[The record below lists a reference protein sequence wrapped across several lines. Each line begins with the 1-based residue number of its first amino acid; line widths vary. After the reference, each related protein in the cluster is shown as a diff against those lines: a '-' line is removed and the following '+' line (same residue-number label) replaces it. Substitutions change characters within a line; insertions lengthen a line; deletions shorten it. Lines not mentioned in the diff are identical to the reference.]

1 MNIRYRHFRIP
12 ILRCLVSA
20 RASSPLGMKASL
32 HPERSRRVS
41 EVEGCKMGSLSI
53 GGWKFYS
60 IAIFVFIAALLVP
73 CVRAEDTS
81 VVAVK
86 AGTIYPV
93 SSAPIQDGII
103 LIRDGKIEAV
113 GKDLTI
119 PEGAEVIDGTNKVVI
134 PGLIDAFTT
143 LAEPTGDDEESVTP
157 DIRAVDAFNFY
168 GEYRRMLAGGVTTVY
183 ISPGQRRL
191 VSGVGSVV
199 KLAGDPV
206 AKRIIKD
213 KSALRI
219 AIGEL
224 PKNPPA
230 IWNPPIPPDPCH
242 PMVPQEK
249 QLPTTRMGEMAVLRE
264 VFGQAQQYLNNPPRK
279 IDWKIESLLPAL
291 TRKLPVRINCHNA
304 QDIRSA
310 ILFSEVFNLR
320 LIIEGG
326 TEAYNVINQIKW
338 SNAPVIVTGAF
349 EPGRQYQKDDA
360 QDIILGRV
368 NPANARLLAEAGI
381 KFALS
386 APTDETIGDLQFVA
400 GYAVSQGLSPAEALR
415 AITITPAEILG
426 IAERTGSIEKGK
438 DADLVILTSEPF
450 DVQAVVDKTLIDGK
464 VVYTRSQ
471 AEPEKEN
478 AEKVSITAI
487 RAGKILTAS
496 RGTISDGLIL
506 IKGEKIAY
514 VGQPKDIPEKAN
526 VIDAAK
532 SVVIPG
538 LIDIHSHLGLHW
550 ESEPVRMNPASAA
563 SGSGNVNLVSITDAV
578 KPNDEGFRDVLR
590 SGVTSVLL
598 APETGGLVSG
608 NAALIKLTGNRDK
621 DMIVKEY
628 AAVKFSMLGSSA
640 KMAQIWQARELLKN
654 AKEYAEKWDQYERAF
669 EEYERRWQYEKGK
682 NENNGKEPNEE
693 DVFKEP
699 ERPRRDTNLEMMR
712 GLFEHKMPA
721 LVSADRADEIRNTLK
736 VFRDEYNLDVIILG
750 GSDGFRVVDELRK
763 YSIGVAVGPD
773 ILRYEK
779 GKAINNADMLTRS
792 RLRVALHTSATS
804 GTRYLPMNAAYAVRY
819 GMDEE
824 NAFRA
829 ITIYPAELLHVDDRI
844 GSIDEGKDADL
855 VILSGEPFDFRSR
868 VEKVIVNGQIVFER
882 EE

>member
-1 MNIRYRHFRIP
+1 MNIRYRHF
-12 ILRCLVSA
+12 
-20 RASSPLGMKASL
+20 
-32 HPERSRRVS
+32 
-41 EVEGCKMGSLSI
+41 SI
-53 GGWKFYS
+53 EKKFYVT
-60 IAIFVFIAALLVP
+60 AISVLIAALLVP
-73 CVRAEDTS
+73 GLAAEETS
-81 VVAVK
+81 IVAVK

-93 SSAPIQDGII
+93 SSAPIQDGIV

-113 GKDLTI
+113 GKDLAI
-119 PEGAEVIDGTNKVVI
+119 PEGAEVIDARDKVVI

-143 LAEPTGDDEESVTP
+143 LAEPTMDDEESVTP

-183 ISPGQRRL
+183 VSPGQRRL
-191 VSGVGSVV
+191 VSGLGSVV
-199 KLAGDPV
+199 KLAGDSV
-206 AKRIIKD
+206 AKRRLKD
-213 KSALRI
+213 RSALRI
-219 AIGEL
+219 TIGEL

-230 IWNPPIPPDPCH
+230 IWNPPVTPDPCH
-242 PMVPQEK
+242 PMVQQEK
-249 QLPTTRMGEMAVLRE
+249 QLPTTRMGELAVLRN
-264 VFGQAQQYLNNPPRK
+264 VFGQAQQYLNDRPRK
-279 IDWKIESLLPAL
+279 IDWKMESLLPVL

-338 SNAPVIVTGAF
+338 SDAPVVVTGAF
-349 EPGRQYQKDDA
+349 EPGRQYQKDDTR
-360 QDIILGRV
+360 DIMLGRV
-368 NPANARLLAEAGI
+368 NPANAKLLAEAGI

-386 APTDETIGDLQFVA
+386 APTDQTIGDLQFIA
-400 GYAVSQGLSPAEALR
+400 GYAVSQGLSPEEALR

-450 DVQAVVDKTLIDGK
+450 DVQSAVDKTLIDGK
-464 VVYTRSQ
+464 VVYTRSEG
-471 AEPEKEN
+471 EPDKEH
-478 AEKVSITAI
+478 AEKASITAI
-487 RAGKILTAS
+487 HAGKILTAS

-506 IKGEKIAY
+506 IKGDKITY
-514 VGQPKDIPEKAN
+514 VGKPKDIPKQAT

-550 ESEPVRMNPASAA
+550 ESEPVRMNPASPTSD
-563 SGSGNVNLVSITDAV
+563 SGSVSLVSISNAI
-578 KPNDEGFRDVLR
+578 KPNDEGFRQVLR

-598 APETGGLVSG
+598 APETSGLVSG
-608 NAALIKLTGNRDK
+608 NAALIKLTGDRTK

-640 KMAQIWQARELLKN
+640 KMTQVWEARELLKR
-654 AKEYAEKWDQYERAF
+654 AKEYAGKWDQYER
-669 EEYERRWQYEKGK
+669 EYEQYERRRQYEKDK
-682 NENNGKEPNEE
+682 DNGKDKSKDKESDEE
-693 DVFKEP
+693 DALKEP
-699 ERPRRDTNLEMMR
+699 DRPRRDTNLELMR
-712 GLFEHKMPA
+712 GLFNRKMPA
-721 LVSADRADEIRNTLK
+721 LVQAGRADEILNTLK

-750 GSDGFRVVDELRK
+750 GGDGFRVTDDLRK
-763 YSIGVAVGPD
+763 YNVGVAIGPD

-779 GKAINNADMLTRS
+779 GKPINNADLLTRS

-804 GTRYLPMNAAYAVRY
+804 GTQYLPMNAAYAVRY
-819 GMDEE
+819 GMDED

-829 ITIYPAELLHVDDRI
+829 VTIYPAELLHVDDRI

-868 VEKVIVNGQIVFER
+868 VEKVIVNGRVVFER

>member
-1 MNIRYRHFRIP
+1 MNIRYRHF
-12 ILRCLVSA
+12 
-20 RASSPLGMKASL
+20 
-32 HPERSRRVS
+32 
-41 EVEGCKMGSLSI
+41 SI
-53 GGWKFYS
+53 GNRFYVT
-60 IAIFVFIAALLVP
+60 AISVFIAALLVP
-73 CVRAEDTS
+73 GVMAEETS

-86 AGTIYPV
+86 AGTVYPV

-113 GKDLTI
+113 GKDITI
-119 PEGAEVIDGTNKVVI
+119 PEGAEVIDAAGKVVI

-143 LAEPTGDDEESVTP
+143 LAEPGRDDEESVTP

-183 ISPGQRRL
+183 VSPGQRRL
-191 VSGVGSVV
+191 VSGLGSVV
-199 KLAGDPV
+199 KLAGDSV
-206 AKRIIKD
+206 AKRRLRD
-213 KSALRI
+213 SSALRI
-219 AIGEL
+219 TIGEL

-230 IWNPPIPPDPCH
+230 LWNPPVPPDPCH

-249 QLPTTRMGEMAVLRE
+249 QLPTTRMGEMAVLRN
-264 VFGQAQQYLNNPPRK
+264 VFGQAQQYLNDRPRK
-279 IDWKIESLLPAL
+279 IDWKMESLLPVL

-326 TEAYNVINQIKW
+326 TEAYSVINQIKW
-338 SNAPVIVTGAF
+338 SGAPVVVTVAF
-349 EPGRQYQKDDA
+349 EPGRQYPKDDTM
-360 QDIILGRV
+360 DIMLGRV

-381 KFALS
+381 KFAIS
-386 APTDETIGDLQFVA
+386 APTDDTIGDLQFVA
-400 GYAVSQGLSPAEALR
+400 GYAVSQGLSPEEALK

-426 IAERTGSIEKGK
+426 IADRTGSIEKGK

-450 DVQAVVDKTLIDGK
+450 DVQSAVDKTLIDGK
-464 VVYTRSQ
+464 VVYTRSE
-471 AEPEKEN
+471 AEPEKEH
-478 AEKVSITAI
+478 AEKASITAI

-496 RGTISDGLIL
+496 RGIISDGLIL
-506 IKGEKIAY
+506 IKGDKIAY
-514 VGQPKDIPEKAN
+514 VGKPKDIPEQATI
-526 VIDAAK
+526 IDAAE

-550 ESEPVRMNPASAA
+550 ESEPVRMNPASPT
-563 SGSGNVNLVSITDAV
+563 SGSGGVNLVSISNAI
-578 KPNDEGFRDVLR
+578 KPNDESFRDVLR

-598 APETGGLVSG
+598 APETSGLVSG
-608 NAALIKLTGNRDK
+608 NAALIKLTGEGTK

-628 AAVKFSMLGSSA
+628 AAVKFSMLGSGA
-640 KMAQIWQARELLKN
+640 KMTQIWEARDLLKR
-654 AKEYAEKWDQYERAF
+654 AKEYAEKWDQYER
-669 EEYERRWQYEKGK
+669 EYEQYERRRQYEKDKDDDKDK
-682 NENNGKEPNEE
+682 NKDKESNEE
-693 DVFKEP
+693 DALKEP
-699 ERPRRDTNLEMMR
+699 ERPLRDTNLELMR
-712 GLFEHKMPA
+712 GLFNRRMPA
-721 LVSADRADEIRNTLK
+721 LVQAGRADEIRNTLK

-750 GSDGFRVVDELRK
+750 GGDGFRVTDELRK
-763 YSIGVAVGPD
+763 YNVGVAIGPD

-779 GKAINNADMLTRS
+779 GKAINNADLLTRS

-804 GTRYLPMNAAYAVRY
+804 GTQYLPMNAAYAVRY
-819 GMDEE
+819 GMDED

-829 ITIYPAELLHVDDRI
+829 VTIYPAELLHVDDRI

-868 VEKVIVNGQIVFER
+868 VEKVIVNGRVVFER

>member
-1 MNIRYRHFRIP
+1 MNIRYRHF
-12 ILRCLVSA
+12 
-20 RASSPLGMKASL
+20 
-32 HPERSRRVS
+32 
-41 EVEGCKMGSLSI
+41 SI
-53 GGWKFYS
+53 GNRFYVT
-60 IAIFVFIAALLVP
+60 AISVLIAALLVP
-73 CVRAEDTS
+73 GVTAEETS

-86 AGTIYPV
+86 AGTVYPV

-113 GKDLTI
+113 GKDITI
-119 PEGAEVIDGTNKVVI
+119 PEGAEVIDAAGKVVI

-143 LAEPTGDDEESVTP
+143 LAEPGRDDEESVTP

-183 ISPGQRRL
+183 VSPGQRRL
-191 VSGVGSVV
+191 VSGLGSVV
-199 KLAGDPV
+199 KLAGDSV
-206 AKRIIKD
+206 AKRRLRD
-213 KSALRI
+213 SSALRI
-219 AIGEL
+219 TIGEL

-230 IWNPPIPPDPCH
+230 LWNPPVPPDPCH

-249 QLPTTRMGEMAVLRE
+249 QLPTTRMGEMAVLRN
-264 VFGQAQQYLNNPPRK
+264 VFGQAQQYLNDRPRK
-279 IDWKIESLLPAL
+279 IDWKMESLLPVL

-326 TEAYNVINQIKW
+326 TEAYSVINQIKW
-338 SNAPVIVTGAF
+338 SGAPVVVTGAF
-349 EPGRQYQKDDA
+349 EPGRQYQKDDTM
-360 QDIILGRV
+360 DIMLGRV

-386 APTDETIGDLQFVA
+386 APTDDTIGDLQFVA
-400 GYAVSQGLSPAEALR
+400 GYAVSQGLSPEEALK

-426 IAERTGSIEKGK
+426 IADRTGSIEKGK

-450 DVQAVVDKTLIDGK
+450 DVQSAVDKTLIDGK
-464 VVYTRSQ
+464 VVYTRSET
-471 AEPEKEN
+471 EPEKEH
-478 AEKVSITAI
+478 AEKASITAI

-496 RGTISDGLIL
+496 RGIISDGLIL
-506 IKGEKIAY
+506 IKGDKIAY
-514 VGQPKDIPEKAN
+514 VGKPKDIPEQAT
-526 VIDAAK
+526 VINAAE

-550 ESEPVRMNPASAA
+550 ESEPVRMNPVAPT
-563 SGSGNVNLVSITDAV
+563 SGSGSVNLVSISNAI
-578 KPNDEGFRDVLR
+578 KPNDESFRDVLR

-608 NAALIKLTGNRDK
+608 NAALIKLTGEGTK

-640 KMAQIWQARELLKN
+640 KMTQIWEARDLLKR
-654 AKEYAEKWDQYERAF
+654 AKEYAEKWDQYER
-669 EEYERRWQYEKGK
+669 EYEQYERRRQYEKDKDDDKDK
-682 NENNGKEPNEE
+682 NKGKESNEE
-693 DVFKEP
+693 DALKEP
-699 ERPRRDTNLEMMR
+699 ERPRRDTNLELMR
-712 GLFEHKMPA
+712 GLFNRRMPA
-721 LVSADRADEIRNTLK
+721 LVQAGRADEIRNTLK

-750 GSDGFRVVDELRK
+750 GGDSFRVTDELRK
-763 YSIGVAVGPD
+763 YNVGVAIGPD

-779 GKAINNADMLTRS
+779 GKAINNADLLTRS

-804 GTRYLPMNAAYAVRY
+804 GTQYLPMNAAYAVRY
-819 GMDEE
+819 GMDED

-829 ITIYPAELLHVDDRI
+829 VTIYPAELLHVDDRI

-868 VEKVIVNGQIVFER
+868 VEKVIVNGRVVFER

>member
-1 MNIRYRHFRIP
+1 MNIRYRHF
-12 ILRCLVSA
+12 
-20 RASSPLGMKASL
+20 
-32 HPERSRRVS
+32 
-41 EVEGCKMGSLSI
+41 SI
-53 GGWKFYS
+53 GNRFYVT
-60 IAIFVFIAALLVP
+60 AISVLIAALLVP
-73 CVRAEDTS
+73 GVTAEETS

-93 SSAPIQDGII
+93 SSSPIQDGII

-113 GKDLTI
+113 GKDIAI
-119 PEGAEVIDGTNKVVI
+119 PEGAEVIDAAGKVVI

-143 LAEPTGDDEESVTP
+143 LAEPGRDDEESVTP

-191 VSGVGSVV
+191 VSGLGSVV
-199 KLAGDPV
+199 KLAGDSV
-206 AKRIIKD
+206 AKRRLKD
-213 KSALRI
+213 SSALRI
-219 AIGEL
+219 TIGEL

-230 IWNPPIPPDPCH
+230 LWNPPVPPDPCH

-249 QLPTTRMGEMAVLRE
+249 QLPTTRMGELAVLRN
-264 VFGQAQQYLNNPPRK
+264 VFGQAQQYLNDRPRK
-279 IDWKIESLLPAL
+279 IDWKMESLLPVL

-338 SNAPVIVTGAF
+338 SDAPVVVTGAF
-349 EPGRQYQKDDA
+349 EPGRQYSKDDTR
-360 QDIILGRV
+360 DIMLGRV

-386 APTDETIGDLQFVA
+386 APTDQTIGDLQFVA
-400 GYAVSQGLSPAEALR
+400 GYAVSQGLSPEEALR

-426 IAERTGSIEKGK
+426 IAEHAGSIEPGK
-438 DADLVILTSEPF
+438 DADMVILTSEPF
-450 DVQAVVDKTLIDGK
+450 DVQATVDKTLIDGK
-464 VVYTRSQ
+464 VVYTRSE
-471 AEPEKEN
+471 AEPEKEH
-478 AEKVSITAI
+478 AEKASITAI

-506 IKGEKIAY
+506 IKDNKIAY
-514 VGQPKDIPEKAN
+514 VGKPKDIPEKAT
-526 VIDAAK
+526 VIDAAE

-550 ESEPVRMNPASAA
+550 ESEPVRMNPASPT
-563 SGSGNVNLVSITDAV
+563 SGSGSVNLVSISNAI

-598 APETGGLVSG
+598 APETDGLVSG
-608 NAALIKLTGNRDK
+608 NAALIKLTGESTK

-640 KMAQIWQARELLKN
+640 KMTQVWQARDLLKR
-654 AKEYAEKWDQYERAF
+654 AKEYAGKWEQYERAF
-669 EEYERRWQYEKGK
+669 EEYERRRQYEKDNDKDK
-682 NENNGKEPNEE
+682 NKDKESDEE
-693 DVFKEP
+693 DALKEP
-699 ERPRRDTNLEMMR
+699 ERPRRDTNLELMR
-712 GLFEHKMPA
+712 GLFERKMPA
-721 LVSADRADEIRNTLK
+721 LVHAGRADEIRNTLK

-750 GSDGFRVVDELRK
+750 GGDGFRVTDELRK
-763 YSIGVAVGPD
+763 YNVGVAIGPD

-779 GKAINNADMLTRS
+779 GKAINNADLLTRS

-804 GTRYLPMNAAYAVRY
+804 GTQYLPMNAAYAVRH
-819 GMDEE
+819 GMDED

-829 ITIYPAELLHVDDRI
+829 VTIYPAELLHVDDRI

-868 VEKVIVNGQIVFER
+868 VEKVIVNGRIVVER

>member
-1 MNIRYRHFRIP
+1 MNIRYRHF
-12 ILRCLVSA
+12 
-20 RASSPLGMKASL
+20 
-32 HPERSRRVS
+32 
-41 EVEGCKMGSLSI
+41 SI
-53 GGWKFYS
+53 GKKFYVT
-60 IAIFVFIAALLVP
+60 AISVLIAALLVP
-73 CVRAEDTS
+73 GVTAEETS
-81 VVAVK
+81 VVAIK

-93 SSAPIQDGII
+93 SSAPIQDGIV

-119 PEGAEVIDGTNKVVI
+119 PEGAEVIDAKDKVVI

-143 LAEPTGDDEESVTP
+143 LAEPTRDDEESVTP

-183 ISPGQRRL
+183 VSPGQRRL
-191 VSGVGSVV
+191 VSGLGSVV
-199 KLAGDPV
+199 KLAGDSV
-206 AKRIIKD
+206 AKRRLRD
-213 KSALRI
+213 SSALRI
-219 AIGEL
+219 TIGEL

-230 IWNPPIPPDPCH
+230 LWNPPVPPDPCH
-242 PMVPQEK
+242 PMMPQEK
-249 QLPTTRMGEMAVLRE
+249 QLPTTRMGEMAVLRN
-264 VFGQAQQYLNNPPRK
+264 VFGQAQQYLNDRPRK
-279 IDWKIESLLPAL
+279 IDWKMESLLPVL

-338 SNAPVIVTGAF
+338 SDAPVVVTGAF
-349 EPGRQYQKDDA
+349 EPGRQYPKDDTR
-360 QDIILGRV
+360 DIMLGRV
-368 NPANARLLAEAGI
+368 NPTNAKLLAEAGI

-386 APTDETIGDLQFVA
+386 APTDATIGDLQFVA
-400 GYAVSQGLSPAEALR
+400 GYAVSQGLSPEEALR

-450 DVQAVVDKTLIDGK
+450 DVQSAVDKTLIDGK

-471 AEPEKEN
+471 GEPEKEH
-478 AEKVSITAI
+478 AEKASITAI

-496 RGTISDGLIL
+496 RGIISDGLIL
-506 IKGEKIAY
+506 IKGDKIVY
-514 VGQPKDIPEKAN
+514 VGKPKDIPEKAT
-526 VIDAAK
+526 VIDAAE

-538 LIDIHSHLGLHW
+538 MIDIHSHLGLHW
-550 ESEPVRMNPASAA
+550 ESEPVRMNPASPT
-563 SGSGNVNLVSITDAV
+563 SGSGGVNLVSISKAI
-578 KPNDEGFRDVLR
+578 KPNDEGFRAVLR

-608 NAALIKLTGNRDK
+608 NAALIKLTGDRTK

-628 AAVKFSMLGSSA
+628 AAVKFSMLGSNA
-640 KMAQIWQARELLKN
+640 KMTQAWQARDLLKR

-669 EEYERRWQYEKGK
+669 EEYERRRKYEKDK
-682 NENNGKEPNEE
+682 NNGKNKSEGKESDEE
-693 DVFKEP
+693 DALKEP
-699 ERPRRDTNLEMMR
+699 ERPRRDTNLELMR
-712 GLFEHKMPA
+712 GLFKRKMPA
-721 LVSADRADEIRNTLK
+721 LVQADRADEILNTLK

-750 GSDGFRVVDELRK
+750 GGDGFRVTDELRK
-763 YSIGVAVGPD
+763 YNVGVAIGPD

-779 GKAINNADMLTRS
+779 GKAINNADLLTRS

-804 GTRYLPMNAAYAVRY
+804 GTQYLPMNAAYAVRH
-819 GMDEE
+819 GMDED

-829 ITIYPAELLHVDDRI
+829 VTIYPAELLHVDDHI

-868 VEKVIVNGQIVFER
+868 VEKVIVNGRIVFER

>member
-1 MNIRYRHFRIP
+1 MNIHYRHFRI
-12 ILRCLVSA
+12 R
-20 RASSPLGMKASL
+20 K
-32 HPERSRRVS
+32 
-41 EVEGCKMGSLSI
+41 
-53 GGWKFYS
+53 KFYVT
-60 IAIFVFIAALLVP
+60 AIFVLIAALFVP
-73 CVRAEDTS
+73 DIRAEEAS
-81 VVAVK
+81 VVAIK

-93 SSAPIQDGII
+93 SSEPIQDGVI
-103 LIRDGKIEAV
+103 LIRDGKIESV
-113 GKDLTI
+113 GKDIEI
-119 PEGAEVIDGTNKVVI
+119 PEDAEVINAKDKVII
-134 PGLIDAFTT
+134 PGLIDAYTK

-191 VSGVGSVV
+191 VSGHGSVI
-199 KLAGDPV
+199 KLAGDSV

-219 AIGEL
+219 TIGEL

-230 IWNPPIPPDPCH
+230 LWNPPVPPDPCH

-249 QLPTTRMGEMAVLRE
+249 QLPTTRMGEMAVLRD
-264 VFGQAQQYLNNPPRK
+264 VFGQAQQYLNDRPRK

-304 QDIRSA
+304 QDIRNA

-326 TEAYNVINQIKW
+326 TEAYSVINQIKW
-338 SNAPVIVTGAF
+338 SDAPIVVTGAY
-349 EPGRQYQKDDA
+349 EPGRQYSKDDTR
-360 QDIILGRV
+360 DIMLGRV
-368 NPANARLLAEAGI
+368 NPANAKLLAEAGI

-386 APTDETIGDLQFVA
+386 APTNQTVGDLQFVA
-400 GYAVSQGLSPAEALR
+400 GYSVSQGLSPEEALK

-426 IAERTGSIEKGK
+426 IAERTGSIEPGK
-438 DADLVILTSEPF
+438 DADLVIMTSEPF

-464 VVYTRSQ
+464 VVYARS
-471 AEPEKEN
+471 ESKPEKEST
-478 AEKVSITAI
+478 EKTSVTAI

-506 IKGEKIAY
+506 LKAGKIAY
-514 VGQPKDIPEKAN
+514 VGKLKDIPEKATIIN
-526 VIDAAK
+526 ASQ

-538 LIDIHSHLGLHW
+538 MIDIHSHLGLHW
-550 ESEPVRMNPASAA
+550 ESEPVRLNPDSPT
-563 SGSGNVNLVSITDAV
+563 SGSGRANLVSISDAI

-598 APETGGLVSG
+598 APEIGGLLSG
-608 NAALIKLTGNRDK
+608 NAALIKLAGDSTK
-621 DMIVKEY
+621 DMVVKEY
-628 AAVKFSMLGSSA
+628 AAVKFSMLGSNA
-640 KMAQIWQARELLKN
+640 KMAQIWNARELLKR
-654 AKEYAEKWDQYERAF
+654 AKGYAEKWDEYERAF
-669 EEYERRWQYEKGK
+669 EEYERRRQYEKDK
-682 NENNGKEPNEE
+682 NEGKEKKSDDE
-693 DVFKEP
+693 DALKEP
-699 ERPRRDTNLEMMR
+699 QRPRRDTNLELMR
-712 GLFEHKMPA
+712 GLFERKMPV
-721 LVSADRADEIRNTLK
+721 LVHASRADEIRNTLK

-750 GSDGFRVVDELRK
+750 GEDGFRVTDELRK
-763 YSIGVAVGPD
+763 YNVGVAVGPD
-773 ILRYEK
+773 VLRYEK
-779 GKAINNADMLTRS
+779 GKGINNADLLTRS

-804 GTRYLPMNAAYAVRY
+804 GTQYLPMNAAYAVRY
-819 GMDEE
+819 GMDQD

-829 ITIYPAELLHVDDRI
+829 VTIYPAEMLHVDDRI

-868 VEKVIVNGQIVFER
+868 VEKVFVNGQIVFEQ
-882 EE
+882 

>member
-1 MNIRYRHFRIP
+1 MNIRYRHF
-12 ILRCLVSA
+12 
-20 RASSPLGMKASL
+20 
-32 HPERSRRVS
+32 
-41 EVEGCKMGSLSI
+41 SI
-53 GGWKFYS
+53 GNRFYVTAIS
-60 IAIFVFIAALLVP
+60 VLIASLLVP
-73 CVRAEDTS
+73 GVTAEETS

-86 AGTIYPV
+86 AGTVYPV

-113 GKDLTI
+113 GKDITI
-119 PEGAEVIDGTNKVVI
+119 PEGAEVIDAAGKVVI

-143 LAEPTGDDEESVTP
+143 LAEPGRDDEESVTP

-183 ISPGQRRL
+183 VSPGQRRL
-191 VSGVGSVV
+191 VSGLGSVV
-199 KLAGDPV
+199 KLAGDSV
-206 AKRIIKD
+206 AKRRLRD
-213 KSALRI
+213 SSALRI
-219 AIGEL
+219 TIGEL

-230 IWNPPIPPDPCH
+230 LWNPPVPPDPCH

-249 QLPTTRMGEMAVLRE
+249 QLPTTRMGEMAVLRN
-264 VFGQAQQYLNNPPRK
+264 VFGQAQQYLNDRPRK
-279 IDWKIESLLPAL
+279 IDWKMESLLPVL

-326 TEAYNVINQIKW
+326 TEAYSVINQIKW
-338 SNAPVIVTGAF
+338 SGAPVVVTGAF
-349 EPGRQYQKDDA
+349 EPGRQYQKDDTM
-360 QDIILGRV
+360 DIMLGRV

-386 APTDETIGDLQFVA
+386 APTDDTIGDLQFVA
-400 GYAVSQGLSPAEALR
+400 GYAVSQGLSPEEALK

-426 IAERTGSIEKGK
+426 IADRTGSIEKGK

-450 DVQAVVDKTLIDGK
+450 DVQSAVDKTLIDGK
-464 VVYTRSQ
+464 VVYTRSE
-471 AEPEKEN
+471 AEPEKEH
-478 AEKVSITAI
+478 AEKASITAI

-496 RGTISDGLIL
+496 RGIISDGLIL
-506 IKGEKIAY
+506 IKGDKIAY
-514 VGQPKDIPEKAN
+514 VGKPKDIPEQATI
-526 VIDAAK
+526 IDAAE

-550 ESEPVRMNPASAA
+550 ESEPVRMNPASPT
-563 SGSGNVNLVSITDAV
+563 SGSGGVNLVSISNAI
-578 KPNDEGFRDVLR
+578 KPNDESFRDVLR

-598 APETGGLVSG
+598 APETSGLVSG
-608 NAALIKLTGNRDK
+608 NAALIKLTGEGTK

-628 AAVKFSMLGSSA
+628 AAVKFSMLGSGA
-640 KMAQIWQARELLKN
+640 KMTQIWEARDLLKR
-654 AKEYAEKWDQYERAF
+654 AKEYAEKWDQYER
-669 EEYERRWQYEKGK
+669 EYEQYERRRQYEKDKDDDKDK
-682 NENNGKEPNEE
+682 NKDKESNEE
-693 DVFKEP
+693 DALKEP
-699 ERPRRDTNLEMMR
+699 ERPLRDTNLELMR
-712 GLFEHKMPA
+712 GLFNRRMPA
-721 LVSADRADEIRNTLK
+721 LVQAGRADEIRNTLK

-750 GSDGFRVVDELRK
+750 GGDGFRVTDELRK
-763 YSIGVAVGPD
+763 YNVGVAIGPD

-779 GKAINNADMLTRS
+779 GKAINNADLLTRS

-804 GTRYLPMNAAYAVRY
+804 GTQYLPMNAAYAVRY
-819 GMDEE
+819 GMDED

-829 ITIYPAELLHVDDRI
+829 VTIYPAELLHVDDRI

-868 VEKVIVNGQIVFER
+868 VEKVIVNGRVVFER

>member
-1 MNIRYRHFRIP
+1 MDICYRHFGIR
-12 ILRCLVSA
+12 
-20 RASSPLGMKASL
+20 K
-32 HPERSRRVS
+32 
-41 EVEGCKMGSLSI
+41 
-53 GGWKFYS
+53 KFYVT
-60 IAIFVFIAALLVP
+60 AIFVLISSLLVP
-73 CVRAEDTS
+73 GIRAEETS

-119 PEGAEVIDGTNKVVI
+119 PEKAVVIEATNKVVI

-143 LAEPTGDDEESVTP
+143 LAEPSGDDEESVTP
-157 DIRAVDAFNFY
+157 DIRAVDGFNFY

-191 VSGVGSVV
+191 VSGLGSVV
-199 KLAGDPV
+199 KLAGNTV
-206 AKRIIKD
+206 AKRVIKD

-219 AIGEL
+219 TIGEL

-230 IWNPPIPPDPCH
+230 LWNPPVPPDPCH
-242 PMVPQEK
+242 PMVPEEK
-249 QLPTTRMGEMAVLRE
+249 QLPTTRMGEMALLRD
-264 VFGQAQQYLNNPPRK
+264 VFGQAQQYLNDRPRK
-279 IDWKIESLLPAL
+279 IDWKMESLLPAL
-291 TRKLPVRINCHNA
+291 TRKLSVRINCHNA

-326 TEAYNVINQIKW
+326 TEAYSVINQIKW
-338 SNAPVIVTGAF
+338 SDAPVVVTGAF
-349 EPGRQYQKDDA
+349 EPGRQYSKDDT
-360 QDIILGRV
+360 QDIMLGWV
-368 NPANARLLAEAGI
+368 NPANAKLLAEAGI

-386 APTDETIGDLQFVA
+386 APTDQTIGDLQFVA
-400 GYAVSQGLSPAEALR
+400 GYAVSQGLSPDEALK

-426 IAERTGSIEKGK
+426 IAERVGSIEPGK

-450 DVQAVVDKTLIDGK
+450 DVQATVDKTFIDGK
-464 VVYTRSQ
+464 VVYSCSEV
-471 AEPEKEN
+471 EPEKEYT
-478 AEKVSITAI
+478 EKASVTAI
-487 RAGKILTAS
+487 RVGKILTAS

-506 IKGEKIAY
+506 IKAGKIAY
-514 VGQPKDIPEKAN
+514 VGKPKDIPEKATI
-526 VIDAAK
+526 VDASQ

-550 ESEPVRMNPASAA
+550 ESEPVRMNPASPT
-563 SGSGNVNLVSITDAV
+563 SGSGSANLVSISDAV
-578 KPNDEGFRDVLR
+578 KPNDKGFQDVLR
-590 SGVTSVLL
+590 SGVTSILL

-608 NAALIKLTGNRDK
+608 NAALIKLAGDHMK
-621 DMIVKEY
+621 DMVVKEY

-640 KMAQIWQARELLKN
+640 KMTRIWEARELLKR
-654 AKEYAEKWDQYERAF
+654 AKEYAEKWDEYERSYEQYER
-669 EEYERRWQYEKGK
+669 RRQYEKDK
-682 NENNGKEPNEE
+682 NEGEEKKSDDEDALKEP
-693 DVFKEP
+693 D
-699 ERPRRDTNLEMMR
+699 RPGRDTNLELMR
-712 GLFEHKMPA
+712 GLFERKMPA
-721 LVSADRADEIRNTLK
+721 LIDAGRADEIRNTLK

-750 GSDGFRVVDELRK
+750 AGDGFRVADELRK
-763 YSIGVAVGPD
+763 YNVGVAIGPD
-773 ILRYEK
+773 IIRYEK
-779 GKAINNADMLTRS
+779 GKVINNADLLTRS

-804 GTRYLPMNAAYAVRY
+804 GTQYLLMNAAYAVRH
-819 GMDEE
+819 GMDQD

-829 ITIYPAELLHVDDRI
+829 VTIYPAELLHVDDRI

-855 VILSGEPFDFRSR
+855 VIMSGEPFDFQSR